1 METNYSVILITIIN
15 FCILVFILRHFF
27 WDKIKGIIS
36 ERQNFI
42 EEQLL
47 KVDEDS
53 EKARMYLLENQR
65 ILQSAKEEGK
75 KITENQKSKAN
86 KVYEE
91 IVQDASEE
99 AKALLDRAKVDI
111 QREKE
116 KAEYEI
122 KKQVVDLAL
131 ELSIKALEE
140 NIDESKHRELIS
152 DFITKVGM

>member
-1 METNYSVILITIIN
+1 METNYSVIFMTIIN
-15 FCILVFILRHFF
+15 FCILVIILKHFF
-27 WDKIKGIIS
+27 WDKIKGIIN
-36 ERQNFI
+36 ERQDFVD
-42 EEQLL
+42 EQLL
-47 KVDEDS
+47 KADEDS

-75 KITENQKSKAN
+75 KITEKQKVKAN
-86 KVYEE
+86 KVYDE
-91 IVQDASEE
+91 IVEDANEE
-99 AKALLDRAKVDI
+99 AKSLLERAKTDI

-122 KKQVVDLAL
+122 KKQAVDLAI